1 MKGKVFSMTDLIDY
15 MKKFGPWAVLFVLL
29 LVYVLTDAKNR
40 ELKYQ
45 EMLIQN
51 HQVIEKMTS
60 MYDMKLT
67 SIEAKIDKLK

>member
-1 MKGKVFSMTDLIDY
+1 MTDLIDY

-60 MYDMKLT
+60 MYDLKLT